1 MGRGI
6 PAALLGRRNK
16 TGAFANRYDAGAPIK
31 EEPKVAAPAPAP
43 EPEAPAAEPEAAAK
57 PEVSMS
63 NTKAELIAAAESL
76 GLETAGKTKAQL
88 LEAIEAA

>member
-1 MGRGI
+1 MGR
-6 PAALLGRRNK
+6 RQK
-16 TGAFANRYDAGAPIK
+16 TGAFSNRYDAGAPIK
-31 EEPKVAAPAPAP
+31 EEPKVAAPAA
-43 EPEAPAAEPEAAAK
+43 EPEAAAEPAAEPAAAAK